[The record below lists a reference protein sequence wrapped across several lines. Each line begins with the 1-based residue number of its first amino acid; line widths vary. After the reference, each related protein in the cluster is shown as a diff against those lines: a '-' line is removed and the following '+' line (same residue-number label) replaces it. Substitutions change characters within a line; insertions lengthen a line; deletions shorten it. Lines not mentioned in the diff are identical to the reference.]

1 MGPFEFQTLLR
12 FFKALANES
21 RLKMVGLL
29 AGRECSVEELAAL
42 LQLKEP
48 TVSHHLSI
56 LKELN
61 LVQLR
66 PEGNTHWYRLD
77 SEALHSINRSVFSA
91 DKIASL
97 VKDVESDAWERQVLS
112 NFLSGDRLKEIP
124 ASRKKRWVILKWLVG
139 EFELGVT
146 YPEANVN
153 EIIKRHHP
161 DCATLRRE
169 LIGYQMLQRE
179 NGLYWRQPETEWQ
192 SALL

>member
-1 MGPFEFQTLLR
+1 MGPEEFQTLLR

-29 AGRECSVEELAAL
+29 AGREYSVEELAAF

-91 DKIASL
+91 DKIALL
-97 VKDVESDAWERQVLS
+97 VKDVESNAWERQVLS
-112 NFLSGDRLKEIP
+112 NFLSGERLKEIP
-124 ASRKKRWVILKWLVG
+124 ASRKKRWVVLKWLVNQ
-139 EFELGVT
+139 FELGVT

-179 NGLYWRQPETEWQ
+179 NGLYWRKPEADWQ
-192 SALL
+192 SA

>member
-1 MGPFEFQTLLR
+1 MGPDEFQTLLR

-29 AGRECSVEELAAL
+29 AARECSVEELAAF

-77 SEALHSINRSVFSA
+77 SSALHSINRSVFST
-91 DKIASL
+91 DQIASL

-112 NFLSGDRLKEIP
+112 NFLSGLRLKEIP

-139 EFELGVT
+139 HFELGVT

-153 EIIKRHHP
+153 EILKRHHP

-179 NGLYWRQPETEWQ
+179 NGLYWRQPEADWQ
-192 SALL
+192 SA

>member
-1 MGPFEFQTLLR
+1 MGPDEFQTLLR

-21 RLKMVGLL
+21 RLKMVGVL
-29 AGRECSVEELAAL
+29 AGRECNVEELAAL

-91 DKIASL
+91 DQIASL
-97 VKDVESDAWERQVLS
+97 VKNVESDAWERQILS
-112 NFLSGDRLKEIP
+112 NFLSGERLKEIP
-124 ASRKKRWVILKWLVG
+124 ASRKKRWVILKWLV
-139 EFELGVT
+139 EYFELGVT
-146 YPEANVN
+146 YTEANVN
-153 EIIKRHHP
+153 QILKRHHP

-169 LIGYQMLQRE
+169 LIGYQMLQRK
-179 NGLYWRQPETEWQ
+179 NGLYWRQPEADWRST
-192 SALL
+192 

>member
-1 MGPFEFQTLLR
+1 MGPDEFQTLLR

-21 RLKMVGLL
+21 RLKMVGIL
-29 AGRECSVEELAAL
+29 AGRECSVEELAAF

-77 SEALHSINRSVFSA
+77 SSALHSINRSVFST
-91 DKIASL
+91 DQIASL

-112 NFLSGDRLKEIP
+112 NFLSGLRLKEIP

-139 EFELGVT
+139 HFDLGVT

-153 EIIKRHHP
+153 EILKRHHP

-179 NGLYWRQPETEWQ
+179 NGLYWRQPEADWQ
-192 SALL
+192 SA